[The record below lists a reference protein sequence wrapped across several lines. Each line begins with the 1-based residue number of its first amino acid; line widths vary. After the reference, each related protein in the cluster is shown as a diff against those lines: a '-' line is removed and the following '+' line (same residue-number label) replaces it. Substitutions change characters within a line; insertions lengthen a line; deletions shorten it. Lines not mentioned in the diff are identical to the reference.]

1 MLKLKLQS
9 FAYLMRR
16 TGSLE
21 KTLMLGKIGGRRI
34 RGQQR
39 VKWLNGITDL
49 MNMSLSKLLKFVLD
63 REAWSAGVQ
72 WIAKSQI
79 QLSDWTELNWILTI
93 LLTKRRWRV
102 TASVFLKSVR
112 PFRRAFAMLLIL
124 FHIHLIGLTIRT
136 MRTQMSLHSNNTNH
150 SGIFTAPVT
159 ACNSQL

>member
-79 QLSDWTELNWILTI
+79 QLSD
-93 LLTKRRWRV
+93 
-102 TASVFLKSVR
+102 
-112 PFRRAFAMLLIL
+112 
-124 FHIHLIGLTIRT
+124 
-136 MRTQMSLHSNNTNH
+136 
-150 SGIFTAPVT
+150 
-159 ACNSQL
+159 